1 MTYSGVDTR
10 IKIQQIIENHLPE
23 FVLSESQNASDFL
36 RQYYISQEY
45 QGASSDIL
53 NNLDQYLKLDNLTP
67 DVISQN
73 YHLTSDLFEL
83 DDEVYKNRIF

>member
-53 NNLDQYLKLDNLTP
+53 NCIK
-67 DVISQN
+67 
-73 YHLTSDLFEL
+73 F
-83 DDEVYKNRIF
+83 